1 MHKSFCWF
9 LSCSGSIKQTP
20 LQWQITEATAP
31 TTCSRHKTKTHAMSH
46 FKLVLDEMEASFE
59 KLLNAKKDKKK
70 FREKVF
76 DKRNF

>member
-1 MHKSFCWF
+1 
-9 LSCSGSIKQTP
+9 
-20 LQWQITEATAP
+20 
-31 TTCSRHKTKTHAMSH
+31 MSH